1 MKKNIKAYID
11 RIEGNLAVIYLGDD
25 QSDKI
30 DLPIKFL
37 PNGVK
42 EDMHLKIIINID
54 SQSSKDVSKE
64 VEDLRS
70 KLINNQ

>member
-11 RIEGNLAVIYLGDD
+11 RIEGDLAVIYLGDE

-42 EDMHLKIIINID
+42 EDMHLKIIIDID